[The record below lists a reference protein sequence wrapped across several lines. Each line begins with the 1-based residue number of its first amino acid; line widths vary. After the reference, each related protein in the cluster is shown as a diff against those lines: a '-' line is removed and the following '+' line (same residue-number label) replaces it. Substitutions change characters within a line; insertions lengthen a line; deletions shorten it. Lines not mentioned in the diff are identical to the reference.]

1 MRISYWSSDV
11 CSSDLTGTDVSG
23 NGFAPETGQQ
33 YEVGAKVDVIPDA
46 LSATL
51 AVFNLTR
58 QNVTTSDPVN
68 DGESVATGEQ
78 RSRGVELDVTGTLAP
93 GWQVIASGAYLN
105 AAVTRDNDYQT
116 ADLVGAP
123 RWSGS
128 LWSTDRIGAAPLKGF
143 GFGAGS
149 RKSVG

>member
-78 RSRGVELDVTGTLAP
+78 RRSEERRVGKEWVRRCRSR
-93 GWQVIASGAYLN
+93 W
-105 AAVTRDNDYQT
+105 
-116 ADLVGAP
+116 
-123 RWSGS
+123 
-128 LWSTDRIGAAPLKGF
+128 
-143 GFGAGS
+143 
-149 RKSVG
+149 